1 VSAITQERTFRIGEL
16 AERVGVTTR
25 TIRYYEELGL
35 LGVAAARSK
44 GAHRLY
50 GEADSSRLQELIR
63 LRDLLGLTLEE
74 LVELAEAEEA
84 RAALRDQW
92 ASEPSNAERIEIVDT
107 AIPLVER
114 QLDLVSARQQ
124 KLAEF
129 AGELSEKLRSLHAHR
144 AALVA
149 AGAGATRQKG
159 RRRAAG

>member
-1 VSAITQERTFRIGEL
+1 MSTQAPERSYRIGDV

-35 LGVAAARSK
+35 LGTASARTK

-50 GEADSSRLQELIR
+50 SEADIARLEELIR

-74 LVELAEAEEA
+74 LVGLAEAEEA

-92 ASEPSNAERIEIVDT
+92 AESATDIERARIVEA

-114 QLDLVSARQQ
+114 QLELVRARQDR
-124 KLAEF
+124 LSEF
-129 AGELSEKLRSLHAHR
+129 AGELSEKLRRLKKR
-144 AALVA
+144 RTEL
-149 AGAGATRQKG
+149 G
-159 RRRAAG
+159 RKA